1 MGLLVIS
8 LILFSDAIAI
18 SQAIEFERLVS
29 AAASKRFFFGRM
41 SKGKTDDNASSSR
54 SITKVCKDSD
64 KKTAATALLSRLS
77 LGRRASGSQKEKERE
92 LKCRSLY
99 HECKICAASEPSSST
114 SSSTT
119 TCSALF
125 SKQCS
130 PRLEVRGGHTHSMLS
145 NSRDQLIPHHTP
157 LGLPLYAWKL
167 IFQFLLTT
175 INVLCW

>member
-8 LILFSDAIAI
+8 LILLTDAIAI
-18 SQAIEFERLVS
+18 SQAIEFERLFS

-41 SKGKTDDNASSSR
+41 SKGNSDDQASLSR

-64 KKTAATALLSRLS
+64 KKTAASTLLSRLP
-77 LGRRASGSQKEKERE
+77 LGRRASYNQKEKERE
-92 LKCRSLY
+92 QKCRSLY
-99 HECKICAASEPSSST
+99 HECKLCVASEPSSST
-114 SSSTT
+114 FSPTT

-130 PRLEVRGGHTHSMLS
+130 PTLEVRGGHTHSILS
-145 NSRDQLIPHHTP
+145 NSRDHLIPHHTP

-167 IFQFLLTT
+167 IFQLLLTA